1 MDRVRIVDM
10 VFSPQDYRVRIDL
23 IGHPTACLQKSHEIA
38 QSVLGDDSWLIKSID
53 GKHVGDL
60 PSDFNM
66 KVVAE
71 RRI

>member
-1 MDRVRIVDM
+1 M
-10 VFSPQDYRVRIDL
+10 VYSPQNHRVRIDL
-23 IGHPTACLQKSHEIA
+23 TGHPTACLAKAHEVA